1 MKSKEIYYICT
12 RKGLFNTHNQ
22 SIIPERDETESNMKL
37 EEYIREKRK
46 LHNLTQQELAERS
59 GVGYRFVR
67 ELENGKSTVRMDK
80 VNQVL
85 RLFGEEL
92 QPAKINHR

>member
-1 MKSKEIYYICT
+1 
-12 RKGLFNTHNQ
+12 
-22 SIIPERDETESNMKL
+22 MKL
-37 EEYIREKRK
+37 DDYIRNKRK
-46 LHNLTQQELAERS
+46 LHHLTQQELAERS

-67 ELENGKSTVRMDK
+67 ELENGKPTVRMDK

-92 QPAKINHR
+92 QPAKINN